1 MSYGWG
7 HVIRSLSLA
16 QRLEKEGVEVLLG
29 IEGDEGVNRFLA
41 TVTQPHFK
49 ASFADVDAQ
58 PEVRAFSPELVVLDM
73 LEAPDELLARLKRP
87 GSRLVAF
94 NDLALPYAHA
104 DVTVSPQILP
114 AYAPAR
120 AGQAQLN
127 GPDYFAVAESMLKH
141 RDARAAGA
149 TVAKS
154 VLVVLGGVLHRDHFA
169 TLVRA
174 ARGVRDLGLKFRVVL
189 GFDHD
194 VDLAKYPDLATIG
207 VETLPGTNDLGAL
220 LKDAEFAIGASGYVK
235 YEFAALGVPALLV
248 SIVDHQEPLGK
259 IFAERS
265 KAADFVGDIRG
276 MDPATLA
283 KAIRRLSADFTRR
296 AEMSQAGRLCVDGRA
311 LERIVKAIL

>member
-120 AGQAQLN
+120 AGQAHLN
-127 GPDYFAVAESMLKH
+127 DSATRAQ
-141 RDARAAGA
+141 RARRWPNPFSSCSGA
-149 TVAKS
+149 CST
-154 VLVVLGGVLHRDHFA
+154 
-169 TLVRA
+169 
-174 ARGVRDLGLKFRVVL
+174 
-189 GFDHD
+189 
-194 VDLAKYPDLATIG
+194 ATISRRSCA
-207 VETLPGTNDLGAL
+207 PP
-220 LKDAEFAIGASGYVK
+220 
-235 YEFAALGVPALLV
+235 AAC
-248 SIVDHQEPLGK
+248 
-259 IFAERS
+259 
-265 KAADFVGDIRG
+265 
-276 MDPATLA
+276 AT
-283 KAIRRLSADFTRR
+283 SA
-296 AEMSQAGRLCVDGRA
+296 
-311 LERIVKAIL
+311 